1 MPVQTIRVTPY
12 TLTLKRPWYGA
23 RARMD
28 ARAGWLVAVAD
39 AAGRIG
45 YGDCSPSPSASHD
58 LRRNAESALARLA
71 DALSGVDVAHALER
85 TAAVADVPAPARCA
99 LETALLDLRAQVQGV
114 ALARMLNA
122 GAAASVRVNASLGR
136 LDNDIAIRAEAAVL
150 QGYTVMK
157 VKVGVFDAGEEVKRL
172 TRLAAALPG
181 DVRLRLDANRA
192 WRAEGAQRF
201 IAGAAALP
209 VEALEEPLDDPVPEA
224 FMRLQGEAPFPLALD
239 ESLPHWLSAH
249 PEAALAV
256 RRWVLKPMRWGG
268 ARRCLTLA
276 AGAAKAGID
285 VVVTTTVDSAAGS
298 WLAVHVAAA
307 VNNGLAHGLGTS
319 EWLAEDLGSAPAPEN
334 GMVAVPPLGLGFKPS
349 MVGAA

>member
-1 MPVQTIRVTPY
+1 MTVRTLRVTPY

-28 ARAGWLVAVAD
+28 ARAGWLVAVSD
-39 AAGRIG
+39 AAGRTG
-45 YGDCSPSPSASHD
+45 YGDCSPPPSATGA
-58 LRRNAESALARLA
+58 LRRKAERALARFT
-71 DALSGVDVAHALER
+71 DALTGLDLAHALQR
-85 TAAVADVPAPARCA
+85 VAAAADVPAPARCA
-99 LETALLDLRAQVQGV
+99 LETALLDLSAQARGV
-114 ALARMLNA
+114 SLAHALDPQ
-122 GAAASVRVNASLGR
+122 AAASVNVNASLGR
-136 LDNDIAIRAEAAVL
+136 LDGDVGIRAEAALL

-172 TRLAAALPG
+172 ARLAGALPG
-181 DVRLRLDANRA
+181 DVHLRLDANRA
-192 WRAEGAQRF
+192 WRLEDARRF

-209 VEALEEPLDDPVPEA
+209 VEALEEPLDDPFPEA
-224 FMRLQGEAPFPLALD
+224 FTKLQLEAPFPLALD

-298 WLAVHVAAA
+298 WLAVHLAAA

-319 EWLAEDLGSAPAPEN
+319 EWLAEDLGPAPAPEN
-334 GMVAVPPLGLGFKPS
+334 GMVAVPSVGLGFAPKL
-349 MVGAA
+349 VAA